1 MGLRAQIAKLLD
13 EGVSL
18 AEIARRLGVA
28 GPTVAYHAGRLAA
41 ADAAGP
47 LVPRQPEA
55 GPPARREVETRQR
68 VRQLLS
74 RGLSRGQIARR
85 LGLSKSTVSYH
96 ARRLGAPVDARGA
109 RRYDWAAVQ
118 EHYDAG
124 HSVREC
130 QARFGFSRQT
140 WNAAVKRGAVV
151 ARPHGLPLGELLV
164 AGVYRGRGN
173 LKRRLIAA
181 GVKREV
187 CERCGIDEWRGQPLA
202 MALHHINGDRHD
214 NRLANL
220 ELLCPN
226 CHSQTSNY
234 AGRKAVVA

>member
-1 MGLRAQIAKLLD
+1 MAPRTQIAELLD
-13 EGVSL
+13 RGLTL
-18 AEIARRLGVA
+18 AEIARQLGVA

-41 ADAAGP
+41 A
-47 LVPRQPEA
+47 EA
-55 GPPARREVETRQR
+55 VEPPTTDEELGPARREVETRVR

-74 RGLSRGQIARR
+74 RGLSSGQIARR

-96 ARRLGAPVDARGA
+96 ARRLGAPVDPRGA
-109 RRYDWAAVQ
+109 RRYDWSAVQ
-118 EHYDAG
+118 AYYDAG

-130 QARFGFSRQT
+130 QARFGFSRQS

-151 ARPHGLPLGELLV
+151 ARPHGLPLEELLV

-181 GVKREV
+181 GVKSEV
-187 CERCGIDEWRGQPLA
+187 CERCGIGEWRGQPLA
-202 MALHHINGDRHD
+202 MALHHVNGDPHD

-234 AGRKAVVA
+234 AGRRGLAA